1 MALIPTLIL
10 GMWLWGLLALG
21 LLGGGLY
28 LIWQW
33 YERSWVYRPTLE
45 QYLFAPQWGFNT
57 ETTLLVAGLLL
68 LLWACCGGLLV
79 RWFLSRTG
87 AAHVADEPP
96 QHTRDGTVHRLRRP
110 DGSELQVEAYGPAD
124 GIPLILTHGWG
135 MNSTEWYYVKRHLT
149 DQFRV
154 LVWDLP
160 GLGLST
166 RPTNNDYRLEKL
178 AQDLAAVLD
187 LAGDRPAFLLGHS
200 IGGMITLTFCRLF
213 PEALG
218 TRVAG
223 LILVHTTYT
232 NPVRT
237 TQGAT
242 LYTALER
249 PLLVPLLHLTIWLSP
264 LVWLMNWL
272 SYLNGTAHL
281 STKHS
286 GFAGTENWAQIAF
299 ATSFQPHA
307 SPAVL
312 AYGMLGMLRYDATAT
327 LSTINVPTL
336 VVPGDLDPVCLP
348 EASNRM
354 HRDVTAAQL
363 TPLTPAKHMGL
374 LEHHARFIELV
385 RTFALARRQADPPVL
400 SSPVKAL

>member
-1 MALIPTLIL
+1 MALIPTFIL
-10 GMWLWGLLALG
+10 AMWLWGLLSLG
-21 LLGGGLY
+21 LVGGGLY
-28 LIWQW
+28 LLWQW
-33 YERSWVYRPTLE
+33 YERAWVYHPSLDR
-45 QYLFAPQWGFNT
+45 YVFAPNWGFNT
-57 ETTLLVAGLLL
+57 ETALLAAGLLL
-68 LLWACCGGLLV
+68 LLWACSGGLLA
-79 RWFLSRTG
+79 RWLLGGSGRS
-87 AAHVADEPP
+87 HSPDERPE
-96 QHTRDGTVHRLRRP
+96 HTRDGIVHRLSRP

-135 MNSTEWYYVKRHLT
+135 MNSTEWYYLKRQLT
-149 DQFRV
+149 DQFRL

-166 RPTNNDYRLEKL
+166 RPTNNDYRLENL
-178 AQDLAAVLD
+178 AQDLAAVLE
-187 LAGDRPAFLLGHS
+187 LTNGRPAILLGHS

-237 TQGAT
+237 TKGAA

-272 SYLNGTAHL
+272 SYYNGTAYL
-281 STKHS
+281 ATKWS
-286 GFAGTENWAQIAF
+286 GFAGTESGEQVAF

-312 AYGMLGMLRYDATAT
+312 AHGMFGMLQYDATAT
-327 LSTINVPTL
+327 LPTIGIPTL
-336 VVPGDLDPVCLP
+336 VVPGDRDPVCLP
-348 EASNRM
+348 EASERM
-354 HRDVTAAQL
+354 HREVVSSQL

-374 LEHHARFIELV
+374 LEHQERVVELV
-385 RTFALARRQADPPVL
+385 RTFAFTPRQTEPATSANVMQ
-400 SSPVKAL
+400 AL